1 MTHMIDRRHMVAA
14 GTALAFGMAT
24 AQPASAPAPAR
35 AKGPIVWLDL
45 DQADLDDAYDVVK
58 SSPNLPQVT
67 RRWAINSDAARAQV
81 GEPKR
86 FAYGPAAIEML
97 DVYTTQRANAPIN
110 IFIHGGAF
118 NMGTARVYAFAAEM
132 FVRAG
137 AHLVVPDFGRAQD
150 FDGSPLPL
158 LDQVQ
163 RAVAW
168 VHRNARSFGGN
179 TDQIYVSGHSSGG
192 ELAALLSMTDWSG
205 RFGLPA
211 QTLKGGACCST
222 TYDFKALRLSAGGAR
237 LKISDEVEQAMSAE
251 RQLDR
256 LAVPLIVA
264 VGSAETAWFQRRT
277 REFAAAGQ
285 RAGKSVQLVVAEGY
299 NHFEVIETLASPY
312 GALGRAVLQQMR
324 LTA

>member
-1 MTHMIDRRHMVAA
+1 MTHLLDRRRLIAG
-14 GTALAFGMAT
+14 GTALAFGTAA
-24 AQPASAPAPAR
+24 AQPASAPAR
-35 AKGPIVWLDL
+35 VKGPLVWLDL
-45 DQADLDDAYDVVK
+45 DQADLDEAFDVVK
-58 SSPNLPQVT
+58 ASPNLPQVT
-67 RRWAINSDAARAQV
+67 RRWGTNSDAARAHV

-86 FAYGPAAIEML
+86 FAYGPAGVEAL

-110 IFIHGGAF
+110 VFIHGGAF

-168 VHRNARSFGGN
+168 VHRNASSFGGN
-179 TDQIYVSGHSSGG
+179 PDQIHVSGHSSGG
-192 ELAALLSMTDWSG
+192 ELAALLSMTDWQG

-211 QTLKGGACCST
+211 QTLKGGACCSA

-264 VGSAETAWFQRRT
+264 VGSAETAWFQRRA
-277 REFAAAGQ
+277 REFASIV
-285 RAGKSVQLVVAEGY
+285 RSAGKPVQLVVAEGY
-299 NHFEVIETLASPY
+299 NHFEVIETLSNPY
-312 GALGRAVLQQMR
+312 GALGRAVLQQMG
-324 LTA
+324 L